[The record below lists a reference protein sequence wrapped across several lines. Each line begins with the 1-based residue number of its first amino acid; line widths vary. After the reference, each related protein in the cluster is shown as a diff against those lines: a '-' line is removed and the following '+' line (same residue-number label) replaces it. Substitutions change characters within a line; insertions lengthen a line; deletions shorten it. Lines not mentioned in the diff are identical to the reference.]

1 MNHVHAVLISPFV
14 KSFKHRKEKGNVLVI
29 QWCLTLCDPMDCSLP
44 SSSVHGIPQA
54 RILDWVAMPSSRGYS
69 QPRDWIWVSF
79 IHCGQIPR
87 AIWESNLT
95 ENFKISSGS
104 SSMSVFLKN
113 GINLGKILD
122 TGFFCFR
129 GAGQGW
135 GKRDTKF

>member
-1 MNHVHAVLISPFV
+1 MGVH
-14 KSFKHRKEKGNVLVI
+14 RQEYWTG
-29 QWCLTLCDPMDCSLP
+29 LP
-44 SSSVHGIPQA
+44 CPPPGDIPNPRIEFGFLSSIVGRFPE
-54 RILDWVAMPSSRGYS
+54 PSG
-69 QPRDWIWVSF
+69 
-79 IHCGQIPR
+79 
-87 AIWESNLT
+87 NLT

-104 SSMSVFLKN
+104 SSMSVFLKY